1 LRLPVRTASC
11 DIRNARKDDA
21 REIAKLFMISSDGLA
36 AYIWSKLQAPG
47 MSLED
52 VGAARYAREQTMF
65 SYEHCMMAERSGEIA
80 GMIHCYAM
88 MVAPEEDVPESDPV
102 LRPYMELELNPS
114 LYIGGVA
121 VYEKYRGLGIG
132 TDLMHASFARAQAL
146 GLGKVSLIC
155 FERNAGAMRLY
166 KRLGF
171 SEIDRR
177 PIVPHHTLQYSE
189 GDAILM
195 AREV

>member
-1 LRLPVRTASC
+1 LLLPVRTASC

-21 REIAKLFMISSDGLA
+21 CEIAKLFMISSDGLA

-65 SYEHCMMAERSGEIA
+65 SYEHCMMAERGGEIA
-80 GMIHCYAM
+80 GMIHCHAM
-88 MVAPEEDVPESDPV
+88 TVPPEEEVSESDPV

-114 LYIGGVA
+114 LYVGGVA

-132 TDLMHASFARAQAL
+132 TALMNIAYARARQL
-146 GLGKVSLIC
+146 SLGKVSLIC
-155 FERNAGAMRLY
+155 FERNERAMRLY

-177 PIVPHHTLQYSE
+177 PVVPHPMLHFSE